1 MCGVVGDAT
10 MDSGTIEITLKACFK
25 EMRERLERATGIAK
39 AAEACA
45 IAGSIEKGVEVAL
58 DVEQL
63 VYEINTIVNAVS
75 LFNRIA
81 KN

>member
-1 MCGVVGDAT
+1 
-10 MDSGTIEITLKACFK
+10 MDPDTIEITLEACFK

-45 IAGSIEKGVEVAL
+45 VAGSIEKGVEVAL

-63 VYEINTIVNAVS
+63 VYEINTILNAVS
-75 LFNRIA
+75 LFNLIA